1 MACSPSGLHAIF
13 MITHSYPSIVIYL
26 NTKLY
31 QAKEYPYLC
40 SEIKPWMHEFE

>member
-13 MITHSYPSIVIYL
+13 IIPYSYPFWRIYL
-26 NTKLY
+26 NAKLY